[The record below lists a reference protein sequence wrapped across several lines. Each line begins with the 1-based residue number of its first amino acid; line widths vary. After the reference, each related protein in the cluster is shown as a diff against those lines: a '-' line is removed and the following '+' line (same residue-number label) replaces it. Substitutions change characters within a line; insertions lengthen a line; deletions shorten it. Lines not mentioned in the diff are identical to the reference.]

1 MMPLKRRLLGPDTL
15 FGLPLRFT
23 RWGAAARLAAAL
35 PVTALL
41 AGAPLVAQ
49 SGATEGPVSGKPA
62 GEQRGAASVT
72 AAPTSDGARLRERDL
87 RTGFDRRSATLARAD
102 LEELEPGA
110 PGHESALFTL
120 GAAGA
125 LESRRALVESTTEV
139 AATED
144 RLAAIFGLGELGA
157 RVGPAVDVLIG
168 LTSDEDPAVR
178 TAAMV
183 AAVRTGTSAGRG
195 HVATMAG
202 GAGGLAGEA
211 RDVLAFAADPI
222 GQRMPSAFRRLY
234 QLRWDAARAYG
245 FVDGSVWG
253 ATLLNE
259 LGENE
264 AFLQALV
271 LQLVLDLKIEGAR
284 DHLLEALL
292 DGEGVR
298 RIVVGAQRMPVV
310 IESMI
315 GAGVWRPAD
324 WKEWKWLMLTILH
337 EELAYLFPRTIQLA
351 VSQPAS
357 AAAAVA
363 FLQKSEGR
371 YGDLVERSL
380 SSEDP
385 SVRALTAFALG
396 AAGNPDYTTRLVE
409 VADDPVAWVRA
420 NAIGA
425 LIRMGNIGGSVR
437 AGRILS
443 LPPGDREPRMTSYL
457 FQVLERAAPDADV
470 IEFLRDASPRLEGP
484 DRAAADAIL
493 LLYSRAPVE
502 TDVLRRELPGMLP
515 TTPEAIF
522 GARALARRP
531 GASDLRVMARL
542 FPREG
547 AADMNLALASG
558 LAQSGHR
565 SVEPLLQKAVWELP
579 WNVSVLAAGVVRA
592 TYGERTLISWAVNP
606 PVETTEQDVRR
617 LGYAIGEWGGLP
629 AVEALRRRLNSAAGA
644 DLPAL
649 QGAILGALA
658 SRTR

>member
-1 MMPLKRRLLGPDTL
+1 MMPPKRRQLSPDTL
-15 FGLPLRFT
+15 SGFPARLT
-23 RWGAAARLAAAL
+23 RWGAAVVLT
-35 PVTALL
+35 TAPLL
-41 AGAPLVAQ
+41 AQ
-49 SGATEGPVSGKPA
+49 SSEPAEPDGVKPA
-62 GEQRGAASVT
+62 GAQQAE
-72 AAPTSDGARLRERDL
+72 AAPAAGAGGTAPRTSDGVRFHERDL
-87 RTGFDRRSATLARAD
+87 RTDFDRRSVTLARAD

-110 PGHESALFTL
+110 PGYEAALFTL

-125 LESRRALVESTTEV
+125 LDSRRSLVESTAEAV
-139 AATED
+139 ATED
-144 RLAAIFGLGELGA
+144 RLAAIFGLGELGG
-157 RVGPAVDVLIG
+157 RVGPAIDVLVA
-168 LTSDEDPAVR
+168 LTSDAAPSVR

-183 AAVRTGTSAGRG
+183 ALVRTGTSAGRG
-195 HVATMAG
+195 HIAALAG
-202 GAGGLAGEA
+202 GADEFAGEA
-211 RDVLAFAADPI
+211 RDVLAFAADPV
-222 GQRMPSAFRRLY
+222 GQGMPKAFRRLY
-234 QLRWDAARAYG
+234 LLRWDAARAYG
-245 FVDGSVWG
+245 FVDGAVW
-253 ATLLNE
+253 ASTLMEE

-298 RIVVGAQRMPVV
+298 RIIVGAQRMPMV

-315 GAGVWRPAD
+315 AGGVWRPAD

-337 EELAYLFPRTIQLA
+337 EELAYLFPQTIKLA
-351 VSQPAS
+351 VAQPSA

-371 YGDLVERSL
+371 YGDLVEGSI

-385 SVRALTAFALG
+385 VVRALTAFALG
-396 AAGNPDYTTRLVE
+396 AAGNPDYTARLTE

-420 NAIGA
+420 NTIGA
-425 LIRMGNIGGSVR
+425 LIRMGNVGGAIR
-437 AGRILS
+437 AGRIFS
-443 LPPGDREPRMTSYL
+443 LPPEDREPRMSSYL

-470 IEFLRDASPRLEGP
+470 IEFLQDASRRLEGP

-493 LLYSRAPVE
+493 LLHSRAPVD
-502 TDVLRRELPGMLP
+502 TKVLRRELPGMAP

-531 GASDLRVMARL
+531 GARDLRVMARL

-547 AADMNLALASG
+547 GDDMNLALASG

-579 WNVSVLAAGVVRA
+579 WNISVLAAGVVRA
-592 TYGERTLISWAVNP
+592 TYGERTLISWVANP